1 MATTADKTNV
11 NNTGRIFVPFS
22 EELLARVGML
32 GELVP
37 FQLEYRCLHLKD
49 GTYEFSFLE
58 TGNPQDDEAQA
69 A

>member
-1 MATTADKTNV
+1 MAATSDKTVV
-11 NNTGRIFVPFS
+11 NNTSPIFVPFS
-22 EELLARVGML
+22 EELLAQVGML

-49 GTYEFSFLE
+49 GTFEFSLLE
-58 TGNPQDDEAQA
+58 TVKPQGDEAQA